1 MLGASCRLWKIC
13 KDSRYR
19 GNLRRKDVA
28 NSLLCEFVASF
39 LFKSPEAALGDN
51 YSLSPLP
58 LSGLILFPKS
68 VILGLCNSIFTM
80 FRPKAAVCQPCEG

>member
-19 GNLRRKDVA
+19 GNLRRKDAA

-39 LFKSPEAALGDN
+39 LFKSHEASLGDN

-58 LSGLILFPKS
+58 LPGLSLFPRS
-68 VILGLCNSIFTM
+68 VIPGLCNAIFTK